1 MCPSPMR
8 LPWSETGILHE
19 GDMIGND
26 RKTARKRR
34 KSFEGFDG
42 LFLDDGWRET
52 GDGVCVVGGVV
63 GLRF

>member
-1 MCPSPMR
+1 
-8 LPWSETGILHE
+8 
-19 GDMIGND
+19 MIGND

-42 LFLDDGWRET
+42 LFLVDGWSEI
-52 GDGVCVVGGVV
+52 GDGVCTVRGVV